1 VVYDDTGKF
10 YSKRSN
16 LYEEGLEWLLGKWD
30 ESREIE
36 RDEIY
41 RDLPVE
47 RKLQLLSYLAVKK
60 FEQTQYVLF
69 EQTQIERYIAEFLEI
84 GQRDSRA
91 VLRAMEAQHGLL
103 IERAQKVWSFSH
115 LTFQE
120 YLVAKWFHGQ
130 TGLTGLV
137 NATTDLYWR
146 EVFILMAEMSPNVEQ
161 FLRELKIQIDSLS
174 KANSILTNF
183 LTYIERQSLSVQ
195 TELKIPFT
203 LPIIRTSYFE
213 TGLLYVLLRTGSIP
227 SGLNSGNPIPYF
239 SVLSTTIIGTSIH
252 NRSRFLDQIKNRVSD
267 FVETF
272 DVNACQNAYEDNL
285 RYLIEHLRYRLPSS
299 DDYLKGFLSW
309 SPENGSVWA
318 SDLHNVIKY
327 RELFWIDGQQ
337 LSEEDKNYLRKYHGL
352 NCFLLDCL
360 NSDSTA
366 SNEVRQHI
374 EETLLLPPKH
384 SN

>member
-1 VVYDDTGKF
+1 
-10 YSKRSN
+10 
-16 LYEEGLEWLLGKWD
+16 
-30 ESREIE
+30 
-36 RDEIY
+36 
-41 RDLPVE
+41 
-47 RKLQLLSYLAVKK
+47 
-60 FEQTQYVLF
+60 
-69 EQTQIERYIAEFLEI
+69 
-84 GQRDSRA
+84 
-91 VLRAMEAQHGLL
+91 
-103 IERAQKVWSFSH
+103 
-115 LTFQE
+115 
-120 YLVAKWFHGQ
+120 
-130 TGLTGLV
+130 
-137 NATTDLYWR
+137 
-146 EVFILMAEMSPNVEQ
+146 MAEMSSNVEQ

-183 LTYIERQSLSVQ
+183 LTYIERQSLNVQ

-337 LSEEDKNYLRKYHGL
+337 LSEEDKNYLRKYHAL